1 MVSSITKLIAITLL
15 LGLVALGSEA
25 QAQVYVGSS
34 MYFAGYLEE
43 MCGVQ
48 YTDDGVPTDPFQ
60 SLADHGGNIVR
71 AALHMSPFGNG
82 YTSGGPDPDWGSPE
96 RVKATLQRAQ
106 DHGMATFLT
115 IGYDSY
121 ADNGAARRNPYA
133 APPAWRGLAGDETAL
148 TDSIYAYTYRQLDEL
163 ADAGVI
169 PTFVAIGN
177 EINWR
182 FMEPNVAENQLAAF
196 DAARKVRLLNA
207 ASQAVRD
214 LAAARSADIR
224 VAMHIF
230 SPDNLSW
237 WMGAHPGLDFDVM
250 GMSFY
255 HEWHSMGTFGSW
267 GSMATWLRNTY
278 GKQLMILETAQLWSS
293 GFSDNHVNILGTGN
307 IPSGY
312 PNPPSTITQ
321 RSYMHDITVDLL
333 SGGGLGTIYWGG
345 DWVGSD
351 CYIYPDQY
359 GRGSSWENKAFW
371 NFQNAVHDGMDWLSG
386 PYSGT
391 QVEPDVSRRELE
403 VYPQPA
409 LDSVELARIP
419 ADATRLT
426 IWSVDGRRLEAVT
439 LTGSD
444 RRTVRTARWAP
455 GIYLFLV
462 EHRDGRNT
470 HTLLVKGQ

>member
-1 MVSSITKLIAITLL
+1 
-15 LGLVALGSEA
+15 
-25 QAQVYVGSS
+25 

-43 MCGVQ
+43 VCGIQ
-48 YTDDGVPTDPFQ
+48 YTDGGAPTDPFQ

-71 AALHMSPFGNG
+71 AALHMSPYGNG
-82 YTSGGPDPDWGSPE
+82 FTSGRPDPDWGSRE
-96 RVKATLQRAQ
+96 RVMETLRRGQ
-106 DHGMATFLT
+106 DQGMATFLT
-115 IGYDSY
+115 IAYDSY
-121 ADNGAARRNPYA
+121 ADNGAAKRNPYA
-133 APPAWRGLAGDETAL
+133 APPAWRDLASDEAAL
-148 TDSIYAYTYRQLDEL
+148 KDSMYAYTYRQLTEL

-182 FMEPNVAENQLAAF
+182 FMEPNVAESQLAAF
-196 DAARKVRLLNA
+196 DAGRKVRILNA
-207 ASQAVRD
+207 AAQAVRD
-214 LAAARSADIR
+214 LAAARSVDIQ

-230 SPDNLSW
+230 SPSNLSW

-255 HEWHSMGTFGSW
+255 HEWHSMGTFRSW
-267 GSMATWLRNTY
+267 GAMATWLRNTH
-278 GKQLMILETAQLWSS
+278 GKDLMILETAQLWSS
-293 GFSDNHVNILGTGN
+293 GSSDNHVNILGTGN

-312 PNPPSTITQ
+312 PNPPSPITQ
-321 RSYMHDITVDLL
+321 RSYLHDITVDLL
-333 SGGGLGTIYWGG
+333 AGGGLGTIYWGG

-391 QVEPDVSRRELE
+391 QVELQIPDWEME

-409 LDSVELARIP
+409 LDSVGLARIP
-419 ADATRLT
+419 ATATRLT
-426 IWSVDGRRLEAVT
+426 VWSVDGRRLETMALGGT
-439 LTGSD
+439 D
-444 RRTVRTARWAP
+444 RRTLQTAGWAP
-455 GIYLFLV
+455 GIYLLRV
-462 EHRDGRNT
+462 DYRDGRKA
-470 HTLLVKGQ
+470 HTLLVRGR